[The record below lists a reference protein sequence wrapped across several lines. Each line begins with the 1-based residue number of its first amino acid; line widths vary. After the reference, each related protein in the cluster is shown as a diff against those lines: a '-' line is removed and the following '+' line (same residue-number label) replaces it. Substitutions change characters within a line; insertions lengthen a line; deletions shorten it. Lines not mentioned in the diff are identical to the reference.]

1 MSKESNINV
10 ALQPCVL
17 GDRGKAI
24 YFRGTGKQRPTFEGN
39 RDNIGEHD
47 FFRFLGNW
55 ETSQLIFY
63 GTPTPP
69 PPITGRASIIII
81 NCDLRQSRN
90 VDTHIES
97 DRSLDKGR
105 DLWSGYSLESFLD
118 KMVVRSIHRPSM
130 DRMFKHDLDN
140 GLIWSS
146 KKWPRQGSKL
156 ALVR

>member
-1 MSKESNINV
+1 MWPSNHVFWGTGERPFISEEQENKDQ
-10 ALQPCVL
+10 LL
-17 GDRGKAI
+17 
-24 YFRGTGKQRPTFEGN
+24 RGTETSLGN
-39 RDNIGEHD
+39 RIFFPIFGE
-47 FFRFLGNW
+47 LGNKPINFLRD
-55 ETSQLIFY
+55 TH
-63 GTPTPP
+63 PPP

-105 DLWSGYSLESFLD
+105 DLWSGFSLESFLD